1 MARDIIKHERRRP
14 REGVWFSG
22 PQAKPNPKPPCPH
35 DMEAICKALRD
46 IGLAFLDLNEALD
59 RGAAEPQRSPYKR

>member
-14 REGVWFSG
+14 RGATWGYAG
-22 PQAKPNPKPPCPH
+22 PAAKPDPKPTCPH

-59 RGAAEPQRSPYKR
+59 RGRKP